1 MDRFYV
7 NKILAN
13 LNAVMGNDIGEEIR
27 GIAEYWNIDV
37 GIILGMNII
46 YEARKVILL
55 LASYSYCLNMYMY
68 T

>member
-55 LASYSYCLNMYMY
+55 LASYSYCSNMYIY